1 MKFTC
6 SLVLLALFNT
16 EATNAIKVRDDL
28 FKDLANDLAADMAKE
43 NGGDDTTTSTDTT
56 TTATE
61 TKEAH
66 KDDGKKVET
75 KKDDKK
81 KEEKKDETKKGSLAQ
96 KSKKEDSPKKDDKKK
111 EDSKKEVKKL
121 SEKTE
126 DEIPMDN
133 AAIKA
138 YSSVIADAAE
148 DSEPQHAVVYTQTIP
163 DDDAQPK
170 HENVGLDPM
179 GSMIQNEIS
188 SIKEASIKAAQE
200 STD

>member
-6 SLVLLALFNT
+6 SLVLFALLNT
-16 EATNAIKVRDDL
+16 ETTNAIKVRDDL

-43 NGGDDTTTSTDTT
+43 EGGGEASTP
-56 TTATE
+56 E
-61 TKEAH
+61 TPAAPPAKE
-66 KDDGKKVET
+66 
-75 KKDDKK
+75 DKK
-81 KEEKKDETKKGSLAQ
+81 EPVKKAVAKTEKKDSKAPKPADKKVDSKATDA
-96 KSKKEDSPKKDDKKK
+96 KKPAKAEAEKKEK
-111 EDSKKEVKKL
+111 V
-121 SEKTE
+121 E

-148 DSEPQHAVVYTQTIP
+148 DSEPQKAVIYSQTIP
-163 DDDAQPK
+163 DDEAPRR
-170 HENVGLDPM
+170 ETTGIDPM

-200 STD
+200 SEWK